1 MRAALLSIAI
11 AALGS
16 WPASVHAQEV
26 EEAVKA
32 GAASLGLQRVVVDIG
47 HGTPFVHVV
56 SGRNCKIEGEAISW
70 GEDTEVDADAFK
82 PLFDA
87 VVKKAGYGVEG
98 FDNLFEPDQA
108 PDLLLAA
115 RIRDISAVFCEER
128 RGRYWTG
135 ANIKVDWQVFST
147 SDQKIVEVL
156 STEGEYVEKD
166 PSSDADG
173 VYGTIVFAFGS
184 SLEKALSEK
193 AFLRAAARSEI
204 AKEDAAKGT
213 LASRQDI
220 IKISGTHPT
229 APKTVGEAIG
239 SVVAII
245 RADGH
250 GSGFLVSDDGYI
262 LTNEHVVKG
271 VKQVKVRWSD
281 GFETVGEVVRT
292 EARRDVALIKTDAR
306 RRAPLNLRLENVR
319 TGEGL
324 YAVGAPLDAKLQGT
338 VTKGVASATR
348 IVDGFAYVQS
358 DVAVQPG
365 NSGGPLM
372 DEQSRVV
379 GIAASMLQRNGAS
392 TNINM
397 FIPVADALEFLRI
410 KME

>member
-1 MRAALLSIAI
+1 MRAAVLSLAI
-11 AALGS
+11 ATLGS
-16 WPASVHAQEV
+16 WPASTHAQEV
-26 EEAVKA
+26 GDQVKT

-47 HGTPFVHVV
+47 RETPFVRVL
-56 SGRNCKIEGEAISW
+56 SGRACKIEGEAVSW
-70 GEDTEVDADAFK
+70 GEDAELEAEAFQ

-87 VVKKAGYGVEG
+87 VVKEAGYGVKG
-98 FDNLFEPDQA
+98 FDNLFERDDA

-115 RIRDISAVFCEER
+115 RIRDIKAVSCQER
-128 RGRYWTG
+128 RGRYWT
-135 ANIKVDWQVFST
+135 AATVKVDWQVFST
-147 SDQKIVEVL
+147 IDQKVVEVI
-156 STEGEYVEKD
+156 STEAQYEEKE
-166 PSSDADG
+166 PSSDVED

-193 AFLRAAARSEI
+193 TFLRAVARSEI
-204 AKEDAAKGT
+204 AREDATKGT
-213 LASRQDI
+213 LASTQHV
-220 IKISGTHPT
+220 IKISSARPE
-229 APKTVGEAIG
+229 APKTVGDAIG
-239 SVVAII
+239 SVVAIV

-292 EARRDVALIKTDAR
+292 DARRDVALVKTDAR

-324 YAVGAPLDAKLQGT
+324 YAVGAPLDAKLQST

-348 IVDGFAYVQS
+348 IVDGFTYVQS

-410 KME
+410 KVE